1 MENDFLERI
10 EEAALNAWPAP
21 RQIVYDGWLLRF
33 AGGESKRIN
42 AVNIRYPSKLPLI
55 EKIRHCETLYNSQ
68 NQPTI
73 FRIPEPWTSADL
85 IQTLADAGYHAI
97 DPTLVLGR
105 KVVSQDELLTGVEVC
120 QMPVDDWISM
130 RARLTDS
137 PLSKMSL
144 HAANLKL
151 IVPDKVLLGVF
162 VDDQPV
168 SCGMGVVEGDLL
180 GYFSIYTKTS
190 ERFRG
195 FGRAT
200 MAALTQWGVER
211 GAAYGYL
218 QVEGDNTPALEMYQ
232 KLGFELCYPYVYYK
246 R

>member
-10 EEAALNAWPAP
+10 EEAALNAWPAIQ
-21 RQIVYDGWLLRF
+21 QILFDGWLLRF
-33 AGGESKRIN
+33 TGGESKRIN
-42 AVNIRYPSKLPLI
+42 SVNIHYPSKLPLI

-73 FRIPEPWTSADL
+73 FRLPEPWTSAEL
-85 IQTLADAGYHAI
+85 IQTLADAGYHAF
-97 DPTLVLGR
+97 DPTMVLGR
-105 KVVSQDELLTGVEVC
+105 KVVCQDGLLTGLEIS
-120 QMPVDDWISM
+120 QMSVDDWISM
-130 RARLTDS
+130 RARLMDS
-137 PLSKMSL
+137 PLSKLSL
-144 HAANLKL
+144 HTAILKL
-151 IVPDKVLLGVF
+151 IVPDKVLLCVF

-180 GYFSIYTKTS
+180 GYFSIYTKPS
-190 ERFRG
+190 ERCRG

-200 MAALTQWGVER
+200 MAALTRWGVER
-211 GAAYGYL
+211 GAVYGYL
-218 QVEGDNTPALEMYQ
+218 QVEGDNAPALAMYQ